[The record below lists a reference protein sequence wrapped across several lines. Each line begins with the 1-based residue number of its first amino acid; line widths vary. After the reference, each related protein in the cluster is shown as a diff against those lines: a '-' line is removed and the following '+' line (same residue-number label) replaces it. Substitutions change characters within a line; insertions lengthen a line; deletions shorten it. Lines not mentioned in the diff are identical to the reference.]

1 MPEPWLTRRST
12 MAGIAGAAAAAVLPV
27 PASARPLAPPTVCT
41 PGTPSQTEGP
51 LYTPSTPHRGD
62 LREPDSAGEQLVLE
76 GLVLTPG
83 CRPLPGAMIDVWH
96 CDENG
101 RYDNRG
107 FRYRGHDFTDAA
119 GAFRFRTIRP
129 GRYPDRTPHIH
140 VKVQGRTTP
149 LLTTQLYF
157 PDLPYDN
164 IGDSLY
170 RNDLALRLERA
181 GGIWLARFDFVLPTG
196 RR

>member
-1 MPEPWLTRRST
+1 MVD
-12 MAGIAGAAAAAVLPV
+12 I
-27 PASARPLAPPTVCT
+27 
-41 PGTPSQTEGP
+41 
-51 LYTPSTPHRGD
+51 
-62 LREPDSAGEQLVLE
+62 
-76 GLVLTPG
+76 
-83 CRPLPGAMIDVWH
+83 WH

-107 FRYRGHDFTDAA
+107 FRYRGHRLTDAA

-129 GRYPDRTPHIH
+129 GRYPGRTPHIH
-140 VKVQGRTTP
+140 VKVQGPTTP

-170 RNDLALRLERA
+170 RDELALRLERA
-181 GGIWLARFDFVLPTG
+181 GGMWLARFDFVLSTG